1 MSKKY
6 ASDGELQRKV
16 FNGVN
21 KLADNVATT
30 LGPKGRNVILAK
42 LGSNPVVT
50 KDGVTVA
57 KFMELEDPFED
68 IACQIL
74 KQVASETNNLAG
86 DGTTTSTVLARDI
99 FNNAQKYL
107 AAGSSPV
114 ELKRGM
120 DKACKEIVENLT
132 NLAQQVTSHE
142 DIQHIATISAN
153 GDTSIGELIATAV
166 SQAGHDG
173 AITIEEAKSMETRLD
188 VVEGFRFDSGYFAQ
202 AFVTDERRN
211 VVEYEDVILLVT
223 DHKISAVQDML
234 PVLEL
239 AAREAKP
246 FIIVAEEIEGQ
257 ALAALI
263 MNAVRGTMRVAAI
276 KAPRYGTERRK
287 IMEDLCL
294 SVGATFV
301 TRESGKKLSD
311 VKLVDFGTCK
321 KIEILKNLTTIVDGN
336 ADWEKIDNRI
346 DSLKSEIKQT
356 EGIEECRQLQERIT
370 RLVSGVSIIHVGA
383 PSEVEM
389 IEKKHRIE
397 DALGAV
403 KAAQEEGIVPG
414 GGVALIRCKAFEI
427 DSENEDQSL
436 GAEILRKSL
445 EAPLRQMARN
455 ACASEDMIANLVENE
470 VHSHGYDFNTEKIV
484 DMMEEGIVDPAKV
497 TKVALQNAVS
507 VVSTLLTTSNA
518 IIEEKK

>member
-6 ASDGELQRKV
+6 ASDSELQRKIHS
-16 FNGVN
+16 GVN
-21 KLADNVATT
+21 KLADNVAVT

-42 LGSNPVVT
+42 LGSNPIVT

-57 KFMELEDPFED
+57 KFMELDDPFED

-107 AAGSSPV
+107 TAGSSPI

-120 DKACKEIVENLT
+120 DKACIEIVKKLKD
-132 NLAQQVTSHE
+132 LAEQVTSHE
-142 DIQHIATISAN
+142 DIEHIATISAN
-153 GDTSIGELIATAV
+153 GDTSIGTLIATAV

-173 AITIEEAKSMETRLD
+173 AITIEETKSMETKLD

-202 AFVTDERRN
+202 TFVTNERKN
-211 VVEYEDVILLVT
+211 TVEYEDAIILVT
-223 DHKISAVQDML
+223 DHKLDTVQEML

-246 FIIVAEEIEGQ
+246 LIIVAEEVEGQ

-263 MNAVRGTMRVAAI
+263 MNAVRGTMRVAAV
-276 KAPRYGTERRK
+276 KAPRYGLEKRK

-294 SVGATFV
+294 SVGATFI
-301 TRESGKKLSD
+301 TRESGKKMSD
-311 VKLVDFGTCK
+311 VRLADFGTCK
-321 KIEILKNLTTIVDGN
+321 KIEILKNFTTIVDGD
-336 ADWEKIDNRI
+336 ADWQKIEERI
-346 DSLKSEIKQT
+346 ESLKSEIKQT
-356 EGIEECRQLQERIT
+356 EDIEECRRLQERIT
-370 RLVSGVSIIHVGA
+370 RLISGVAIIRVGA

-389 IEKKHRIE
+389 IEKKHRVE

-414 GGVALIRCKAFEI
+414 GGTALIRCKAFVIEAA
-427 DSENEDQSL
+427 NEDQKL
-436 GAEILRKSL
+436 GAEIVRKSL
-445 EAPLRQMARN
+445 GAPLRQMARN
-455 ACASEDMIANLVENE
+455 AGGSEDIILNLIEEE
-470 VHSHGYDFNTEKIV
+470 VDNCGYDFNIEKMV
-484 DMMEEGIVDPAKV
+484 DMIEKGIIDPVKV
-497 TKVALQNAVS
+497 TRVAIQNAIS